1 MSKVRLWIYV
11 GVISFSV
18 SVYSQINSDDL
29 NSGLRLNHEKKYNE
43 AILALSQNP
52 RPHGCKKLTD
62 KGGYRIRV
70 GNYRILYTV
79 DDKAKA
85 VVVYRIKIRGEAT
98 YK

>member
-1 MSKVRLWIYV
+1 MNYKLIIERKAEKEA
-11 GVISFSV
+11 
-18 SVYSQINSDDL
+18 
-29 NSGLRLNHEKKYNE
+29 SGIPSAFQANIDE

-85 VVVYRIKIRGEAT
+85 VVVYRIKIHGEAT

>member
-1 MSKVRLWIYV
+1 MSYKLIIERKA
-11 GVISFSV
+11 
-18 SVYSQINSDDL
+18 
-29 NSGLRLNHEKKYNE
+29 EKEALGIPSTFRAGIDE
-43 AILALSQNP
+43 AILTLSQNP

-62 KGGYRIRV
+62 KEGYRIRV